1 MPPNRQKM
9 PSIKTNNDLSKLAMN
24 KKAKTRGTVATSY
37 VAFLRGINNIGR
49 KTVKMEELKHIFEI
63 NGFQNVKTIL
73 ASGNIV
79 FETPIQDTSI
89 LITETEKQLE
99 KNLGYKVNIVL
110 RTLDE
115 LHLLVKSNPFKQI
128 KLTPR
133 TKLLLTFS
141 PEMSISRL
149 KIPYKS
155 PDKDFTI
162 LQIAGNDIYSVVNL
176 LPNKRPYRIISF
188 LEKEFG
194 KKITTRNWNT
204 IVKIVNA

>member
-1 MPPNRQKM
+1 M
-9 PSIKTNNDLSKLAMN
+9 SK
-24 KKAKTRGTVATSY
+24 KEKTRGITSTSY
-37 VAFLRGINNIGR
+37 IAFLRGINNIGR
-49 KTVKMEELKHIFEI
+49 KTVRMDELKRIFEV

-73 ASGNIV
+73 ASGNII
-79 FETPIQDTSI
+79 FETTIPETST

-99 KNLGYKVNIVL
+99 KKLGYKVNVVL

-128 KLTPR
+128 KITPR
-133 TKLLLTFS
+133 TKLLLTFL
-141 PEMSISRL
+141 PEKPVNRL
-149 KIPYKS
+149 KIPHKS
-155 PDKDFTI
+155 PDKDFTVI
-162 LQIAGNDIYSVVNL
+162 RIAGNEIYSVVNL

-194 KKITTRNWNT
+194 NKITTRNWST